1 MSRVEITEN
10 HGPEAFTSF
19 SGDCPSGPCYSEPF
33 SSKLYTLHSYQA
45 IHDSGGS
52 SVTFE
57 ILGSNVSDPST
68 KEPSSL
74 DSDWSVI
81 SSHPLNAN
89 DNLAYSDFW
98 NFKFS
103 KIKISGNT
111 NANIKVVEKHNA

>member
-10 HGPEAFTSF
+10 HGPEAFVSF
-19 SGDCPSGPCYSEPF
+19 SGNCASTPCFSEPF
-33 SSKLYTLHSYQA
+33 LAKLYTLHSYQA
-45 IHDSGGS
+45 IHDSGGTN
-52 SVTFE
+52 VTFE

-68 KEPSSL
+68 KKPSSL

-81 SSHPLNAN
+81 SSHSLNTN

-103 KIKISGNT
+103 KIKITGNT
-111 NANIKVVEKHNA
+111 SANIKVLEKHNA

>member
-19 SGDCPSGPCYSEPF
+19 SGDCLSGLCYSEPF

-57 ILGSNVSDPST
+57 ILGSNVSDPTT

-103 KIKISGNT
+103 KIKISGST